1 MAVVNGNDIG
11 LYVNNQLIGCL
22 TSNGFNSQNEEI
34 VVTCKDNNGARQVL
48 PGGNQ
53 SSMPFASNFNPSST
67 YGFRDLLAV
76 HKNKTRVGVKMELN
90 TSGETVFVTGYAYL
104 NKLDWSAPLNAA
116 STFSGEFT
124 VDGEWSYG
132 TT

>member
-22 TSNGFNSQNEEI
+22 TSSGFNSQNDEI
-34 VVTCKDNNGARQVL
+34 DVTCKDNNGARQTI
-48 PGGNQ
+48 PGG
-53 SSMPFASNFNPSST
+53 SKASMPFAGMFNPSST
-67 YGFRDLLAV
+67 YAFKDLLSV

-90 TSGETVFVTGYAYL
+90 TAGEAIFITGYAYL
-104 NKLDWSAPLNAA
+104 NKLDWTAPLNAG

-124 VDGEWSYG
+124 VDGEWAYG